1 MLIMRNRGFILSFLI
16 LMMTVNFVF
25 AQVTSKKLSYQAV
38 VRNAANELVINQ
50 TLTVEITIFD
60 ANDQPQYKE
69 THTVTTNQNGLLW
82 LWIGD
87 GTPVQGTIDDVV
99 WKDATIE
106 SSFTLPDGNTVT
118 QNTPVTAIPYA
129 YYADDVNPLVIQ
141 DYLDDHNYIN
151 DDNNFVKN
159 PQLDDT
165 LSHYY
170 TDEEIDDTLG
180 HYVTTDKLNDTL
192 DNYITTDKLNDTLGN
207 YVTTDKLNDT
217 LNDYLKKDELCD
229 QVLECVEDTL
239 SHYTTTNHID
249 TLLGNYVTKDTLSYY
264 TTTNKIDT
272 LLGAYYDTTQV
283 KSAIHDT
290 ANVLRSMMGGAA
302 NNATITIQKNG
313 TEVDHFTVN
322 QVDDQTINIEVPTTV
337 AELTDASNY
346 VTNAT
351 LHDTLDYYTT
361 TNKID
366 TLLGDYATK
375 DTLSYYTTS
384 NKVDTL
390 LGNYATKDTLSYYT
404 TTNKI
409 DTLLGDYATKDTLS
423 YYTTSD
429 NIDTLLGA
437 YFDTT
442 QVKSAIHDTANVLRS
457 MMGTAANNA
466 KITIQKN
473 GEEVDHFTVN
483 QVDDQTINIAVPTT
497 VAELQDASNFVTNA
511 SLHDTLN
518 YYTTTNKIDTLLGD
532 YATKDTLSYYTTSNK
547 VDTLLGN
554 YATKDTLSY
563 YTTTNKIDTLL
574 GDYATKDT
582 LSYYTTSD
590 NIDTLLGAYFDTT
603 QVKSAIHDT
612 ANVLRSMMGTAA
624 NNAKITIQKNGEEV
638 DHFTVNQVDDQTI
651 NIAVPTTVAE
661 LQDASNFVT
670 NASLHDTLNYYTTTN
685 KIDTLLG
692 DYATKDTLSYY
703 TTSGKIDTLLGD
715 YATKDTLSYYTTTDY
730 IDSIVEKHHYLTSDS
745 TVITAMQGN
754 IQTNSTQIAANTAA
768 INALQDKLNSDSTDL
783 VNKIYAD
790 SSTLATRLDTIF
802 KHLCDTIEQNCTNI
816 ALKDKNN
823 IFSGNNTFNG
833 TSTFNKEVDFNEEV
847 TFDSTTYFNNIA
859 RFDSTVYFDGNTY
872 FSKEVDVDADVLFKK
887 YNYYFSVNNFFEH
900 DAIVLINDVLNH
912 NNLSPVASTAD
923 DSLNRLQAVNY
934 NDLRFVFDSLSNKI
948 DINNTN
954 ACETV
959 SDCVHQWIG
968 DSTRMVFDTL
978 HLYYATKDTLK
989 NFVNKLAIRDSVNN
1003 IVKDSLAAP
1012 NSAINQ
1018 AIDTI
1023 ARHNISD
1030 STRMVFDTLHL
1041 YYATKKALKDTAS
1054 AIRGD
1059 ICDSATACITK
1070 ALADANSEINHAID
1084 TIARHNISDSTRMVF
1099 DTLHLY
1105 YATKKALKDTASAIR
1120 GDICDSATTCITKA
1134 LADAN
1139 SAINHA
1145 IDTIARY
1152 NIHDTAI
1159 AIRAAIHD
1167 SLSDYKIKDCGDV
1180 TTCVNT
1186 ALADGTS
1193 ATNHAIDSIAGNVIH
1208 DSIKT
1213 NIQAN
1218 IDKTIHDSIKTNIQ
1232 TNINKTI
1239 HDSIVNNISSQ
1250 IHDSIGNGTLT
1261 IAITGGTSTTFT
1273 ANSKTPQSVNLAK
1286 VAGTGSYNDLSDKP
1300 SIPTIPTDVSAFTND
1315 TKYVNNASCDS
1326 LDFCALMAKVNALA
1340 TSMGDFNNTIND
1352 MQHTIDSLEGVIDAL
1367 SSLLPK
1373 VTLTTDKTTAPIGS
1387 GDVASVICTAT
1398 LKNANG
1404 YTLYWKVDDI
1414 DSTSNH
1420 NTPFTVNF
1428 TTVGTHKIVCTAKQE
1443 GFPDL
1448 KDSVTI
1454 TITKGTPTVNVTM
1467 PTDLVYTGAPQA
1479 LVTSGSTTGGELQ
1492 YKLND
1497 GTYSTSIPEA
1507 TAVGNYTVSYRVVGN
1522 DNWNDVDET
1531 SVDVTISKMPITLSV
1546 SITGWT
1552 SGETAN
1558 TPSVTGNT
1566 SNGAVTY
1573 TYKVKDADDNTY
1585 NAAVPT
1591 CPGEYTVRATVA
1603 ETDNYSAGEATADF
1617 TITPGSD
1624 CDEPSGTP
1632 ATIIEVPTA
1641 TPGTITAGTTTP
1653 LVTAGVAENGTMM
1666 YAVTTNTPPTISDF
1680 STTVPTAAN
1689 LTAGT
1694 CYVWYYA
1701 QGIDPYTDSPIAG
1714 PIEVT
1719 VNPPAFSV
1727 SSTKR
1732 VYFSS
1737 SNLQASTTDYGN
1749 HWTWHF
1755 AANPWNYNGDGTV
1768 NTNDKYYH
1776 NERINGNGVVKF
1788 SGAGTVDQFG
1798 WVGTSNTTWEGELG
1812 TTLNA
1817 AMYGISNSWNNSDY
1831 GNVSG
1836 ESLKSDWGN
1845 TINDGYNWRTLTS
1858 AEWSYLL
1865 ASRASGSTVPG
1876 KIKNSDLSYTN
1887 ITVNNA
1893 RYTLAR
1899 INIDATPV
1907 NGMIIFPDGITI
1919 EESEITQRGYINRE
1933 IGNTMYDTWEDGTK
1947 CTTEQWTALAAKG
1960 CVFLPMGGAYRYVSG
1975 SNTPVYQPGTSAGYW
1990 SSSPVNATQAY
2001 FVSISK
2007 SYVDPRSSDN
2017 LISNDDRKRG
2027 HMVRLVRDAE

>member
-170 TDEEIDDTLG
+170 TDEEIDDT
-180 HYVTTDKLNDTL
+180 YVTTDKLNDTL

-351 LHDTLDYYTT
+351 LHDTLD
-361 TNKID
+361 
-366 TLLGDYATK
+366 
-375 DTLSYYTTS
+375 
-384 NKVDTL
+384 
-390 LGNYATKDTLSYYT
+390 
-404 TTNKI
+404 
-409 DTLLGDYATKDTLS
+409 
-423 YYTTSD
+423 
-429 NIDTLLGA
+429 
-437 YFDTT
+437 
-442 QVKSAIHDTANVLRS
+442 
-457 MMGTAANNA
+457 
-466 KITIQKN
+466 
-473 GEEVDHFTVN
+473 
-483 QVDDQTINIAVPTT
+483 
-497 VAELQDASNFVTNA
+497 
-511 SLHDTLN
+511 

-1018 AIDTI
+1018 
-1023 ARHNISD
+1023 
-1030 STRMVFDTLHL
+1030 
-1041 YYATKKALKDTAS
+1041 
-1054 AIRGD
+1054 
-1059 ICDSATACITK
+1059 
-1070 ALADANSEINHAID
+1070 AID